1 MENKELTLDE
11 LMKLVS
17 TNKATAMQKI
27 AFAKMLTTSA
37 LEEAQEEKLSKVK
50 LIEDF
55 IIKQGLTVQEF
66 FSLKKPQANTTE
78 VLWQWT
84 DEAGT
89 THTKFKG
96 QRGKWSSK
104 DFVKQNLT
112 KAKALELATT
122 DEAKSFVNKLYE

>member
-1 MENKELTLDE
+1 M
-11 LMKLVS
+11 
-17 TNKATAMQKI
+17 
-27 AFAKMLTTSA
+27 
-37 LEEAQEEKLSKVK
+37 
-50 LIEDF
+50 IEDF
-55 IIKQGLTVQEF
+55 IIKQGLTIQEF
-66 FSLKKPQANTTE
+66 FSLKKPQQTNE

-84 DEAGT
+84 DESGT
-89 THTKFKG
+89 VHTKFKG